1 MPLPTIRQLD
11 YFVTAARLGTFAAA
25 SAEQRVAQPSLSE
38 QIAVLE
44 QNLGLRLF
52 TRTPRKLVLT
62 DAGRQLL
69 PLAERAIADVTEIA
83 ETGRRVQS
91 IEEGTV
97 SFGTF
102 NSAHLY
108 LLTDLIRDFH
118 ELHPAVRIQV
128 TGLNSSEVAEA
139 VRSGALEAGLVQ
151 LPVDDR
157 ELVVSQSVF
166 VDQVVYVSRNAAH
179 TRSPVDVATLATRP
193 LILSEA
199 RWSEDDPLRASL
211 LHRAQAAGLV
221 LRPLIEVEFQTH
233 ALELAAQG
241 VGDSLVSYH
250 VGRSV
255 IEEQG
260 LHWTTLSPIVEEHYA
275 FVSRRGGAIS
285 PATNAFMKLAHRL
298 LARLQ
303 TNSPAVVGGR
313 KGV

>member
-25 SAEQRVAQPSLSE
+25 SAEHRVAQPSLSE

-69 PLAERAIADVTEIA
+69 PLAERTIADVNEIA
-83 ETGRRVQS
+83 DTGRRVKS
-91 IEEGTV
+91 IDEGTV

-118 ELHPAVRIQV
+118 AMHPAVRIQV
-128 TGLNSSEVAEA
+128 TGLNSSEVADA
-139 VRSGALEAGLVQ
+139 VRSGTLEAGLVQ

-157 ELVVSQSVF
+157 ELVVSHSVF
-166 VDQVVYVSRNAAH
+166 VDQVIYVSRNESH
-179 TRSPVDVATLATRP
+179 TRAPVDIETLATRP

-199 RWSEDDPLRASL
+199 RWSEDDPLRSSL
-211 LHRAQAAGLV
+211 LQRAQAAGLT
-221 LRPLIEVEFQTH
+221 LQPLIEVEFQTH

-255 IEEQG
+255 IQDQG
-260 LHWTTLSPIVEEHYA
+260 LHWTTLQPSFEEHYA

-298 LARLQ
+298 LARLESN
-303 TNSPAVVGGR
+303 TPPIAR
-313 KGV
+313 P

>member
-1 MPLPTIRQLD
+1 MPLPTLRQLD

-69 PLAERAIADVTEIA
+69 PLAERAIADVNEIA
-83 ETGRRVQS
+83 DTGRRVQS

-118 ELHPAVRIQV
+118 ELHPAVRIHV
-128 TGLNSSEVAEA
+128 TGLNSAEVADA
-139 VRSGALEAGLVQ
+139 VRSGTLEAGLVQ

-157 ELVVSQSVF
+157 ELVVSRSVF
-166 VDQVVYVSRNAAH
+166 VDQVVYVSRNEAH
-179 TRSPVDVATLATRP
+179 TRKPVDIATLATRP

-199 RWSEDDPLRASL
+199 RWSEDDPLRSSL
-211 LHRAQAAGLV
+211 LQRAQAAGLV
-221 LRPLIEVEFQTH
+221 LQPLIEVEFQTH

-250 VGRSV
+250 VGRAV
-255 IEEQG
+255 IQERG
-260 LHWTTLSPIVEEHYA
+260 LYWTTLAPAVEEHYA

-303 TNSPAVVGGR
+303 SDAAPLATR
-313 KGV
+313 